1 MNFYIFKIKNIE
13 SPVGL
18 FFFFFFVDILDAVH
32 QGKYTSKI

>member
-1 MNFYIFKIKNIE
+1 MNFYIFKIRNIE

-18 FFFFFFVDILDAVH
+18 FCFVDILDAIH